1 MWVCRVFDI
10 EQKYIDL
17 LHLGCPLIFVEKINK
32 QFGSKIIFRDVSFH
46 LRPKEKVGL
55 IGENGTGKTTLFKVV
70 TGSEPLDSGQ
80 VTLRKG
86 LRYGLLEQD
95 QEGGDESVL
104 ERVILG
110 DPHFLQVKKE
120 MEKLEADQ
128 KFQDRYG
135 MLQHEF
141 ERLGGYDRE
150 ARAKIILQGL
160 GFKLGQWEKSLNQL
174 SGGWRMRVELS
185 RILLQHPDVLL
196 LDEPSNHLDLQ
207 SVVWLE
213 SFLQSYEGS
222 ILLISHD
229 RKFLN
234 TLSTRI
240 FELDRARLTVYS
252 GNYDDYE
259 KQKESQR
266 AQLESQA
273 ENQSRRIAE
282 VERFIERFRAKNTK
296 ATQVQSRIKM
306 LDKIER
312 VQIAKNTKSI
322 HFRFPQ
328 PVRTGR
334 NVLEMDKVTKYY
346 GALKVYENFSMTLE
360 RGCKVALA
368 GENGAGKSTLLK
380 MMAGVL
386 PPDSGE
392 VRQGVKVSRSY
403 FAQHQGELLNFSHT
417 VLESLQE
424 SASGL
429 LRTQQRNILGAFLFS
444 GDDVEKKVSVL
455 SGGEKS
461 RLALARML
469 CGKAAARNK
478 SSLPTDA
485 EASAPPSLILLDE
498 PTNHLDIR
506 SREHLA
512 AVLSDY
518 EGSLVIISHDRFFL
532 DGFVNKV
539 WDICNGKVREYD
551 GNYSEY
557 EYAKSKDE
565 LVEEKDQAR
574 RVEKNVPTSSTLEK
588 ERKRKEAEER
598 NLRYKSLKPLEARLE
613 EVENRLETLMVEN
626 EKLQAELVD
635 SGIYEADQKD
645 RLMKTMEK
653 QRNLNGEEQTLIKEW
668 DELTLSIEEVQKNLM
683 P

>member
-1 MWVCRVFDI
+1 M
-10 EQKYIDL
+10 
-17 LHLGCPLIFVEKINK
+17 IFVEKLNK
-32 QFGSKIIFRDVSFH
+32 QFGSKIIFRNVSFH

-55 IGENGTGKTTLFKVV
+55 VGENGTGKTTLFKVII
-70 TGSEPLDSGQ
+70 GREPLDSGQ

-95 QEGGDESVL
+95 QEGGGESAL
-104 ERVILG
+104 ERVVLG
-110 DPHFLQVKKE
+110 DPHFLQVKTE
-120 MEKLEADQ
+120 LEKLEADE
-128 KFQDRYG
+128 KFEDRYG
-135 MLQHEF
+135 ELQHEF
-141 ERLGGYDRE
+141 ERLGGYDRD
-150 ARAKIILQGL
+150 ARSKIILQGL
-160 GFKLGQWEKSLNQL
+160 GFKPGQWDKPLDQL

-185 RILLQHPDVLL
+185 RILLQRPDVLL

-213 SFLQSYEGS
+213 SFLKSYEGS
-222 ILLISHD
+222 VLLISHD

-234 TLSTRI
+234 TLATRI
-240 FELDRARLTVYS
+240 FELDRSTLTIYS

-259 KQKESQR
+259 RLKEDKQT
-266 AQLESQA
+266 QLESQA
-273 ENQSRRIAE
+273 ANQNRRIAE

-312 VQIAKNTKSI
+312 VQTSESSKAI

-328 PVRTGR
+328 PVRTGK
-334 NVLEMDKVTKYY
+334 NVLEMENVTKSY
-346 GALKVYENFSMTLE
+346 GALKVYDNFSVTLE

-368 GENGAGKSTLLK
+368 GKNGAGKSTLLK
-380 MMAGVL
+380 MLAGVL
-386 PPDSGE
+386 LPDSGE
-392 VRQGVKVSRSY
+392 VKQGVKVSRSY
-403 FAQHQGELLNFSHT
+403 FAQHQGETLNFKHT

-424 SASGL
+424 SAPGL

-469 CGKAAARNK
+469 CGNAASDTN
-478 SSLPTDA
+478 
-485 EASAPPSLILLDE
+485 APPSCILLDE
-498 PTNHLDIR
+498 PTNHLDMR

-532 DGFVNKV
+532 DGFVNCV
-539 WDICNGKVREYD
+539 WEVADGHAREYN

-557 EYAKSKDE
+557 ERAKLK
-565 LVEEKDQAR
+565 EEPIEQEAKASER
-574 RVEKNVPTSSTLEK
+574 SVGTSIEK
-588 ERKRKEAEER
+588 ERKRQEAEER
-598 NLRYKSLKPLEARLE
+598 NLRYKKLKPLEKRLVEVESRLE
-613 EVENRLETLMVEN
+613 ILMAEN
-626 EKLQAELVD
+626 ELLQSELAD
-635 SGIYEADQKD
+635 SNIYEADQKD
-645 RLMKTMEK
+645 CLMKTMEQ
-653 QRNLNGEEQTLIKEW
+653 QRNVKDEERGLIEEW
-668 DELTLSIEEVQKNLM
+668 DDLTLSIEQIQKT
-683 P
+683 

>member
-1 MWVCRVFDI
+1 M
-10 EQKYIDL
+10 
-17 LHLGCPLIFVEKINK
+17 IFVEKLNK
-32 QFGSKIIFRDVSFH
+32 QFGSKIIFRNVSFH

-55 IGENGTGKTTLFKVV
+55 VGENGTGKTTLFKVII
-70 TGSEPLDSGQ
+70 GREPLDSGQ

-95 QEGGDESVL
+95 QEGGGESAL
-104 ERVILG
+104 ERVVLG
-110 DPHFLQVKKE
+110 DPHFLQVKTE
-120 MEKLEADQ
+120 LEKLEADE
-128 KFQDRYG
+128 KFEDRYG
-135 MLQHEF
+135 ELQHEF
-141 ERLGGYDRE
+141 ERLGGYDRD
-150 ARAKIILQGL
+150 ARSKIILQGL
-160 GFKLGQWEKSLNQL
+160 GFKPGQWDKPLDQL

-185 RILLQHPDVLL
+185 RILLQRPDVLL

-213 SFLQSYEGS
+213 SFLKSYEGS
-222 ILLISHD
+222 VLLISHD

-234 TLSTRI
+234 TLATRI
-240 FELDRARLTVYS
+240 FELDRSTLTIYS

-259 KQKESQR
+259 RLKEDKQT
-266 AQLESQA
+266 QLESQA
-273 ENQSRRIAE
+273 ANQNRRIAE

-312 VQIAKNTKSI
+312 VQTSESSKAI

-328 PVRTGR
+328 PVRTGK
-334 NVLEMDKVTKYY
+334 NVLEMENVTKSY
-346 GALKVYENFSMTLE
+346 GALKVYDNFSVTLE

-368 GENGAGKSTLLK
+368 GKNGAGKSTLLK
-380 MMAGVL
+380 MLAGVL
-386 PPDSGE
+386 LPDSGE
-392 VRQGVKVSRSY
+392 VKEGVKVSRSY
-403 FAQHQGELLNFSHT
+403 FAQHQGETLNFKHT

-424 SASGL
+424 SAPGL

-469 CGKAAARNK
+469 CGNAASDTN
-478 SSLPTDA
+478 
-485 EASAPPSLILLDE
+485 APPSCILLDE
-498 PTNHLDIR
+498 PTNHLDMR

-532 DGFVNKV
+532 DGFVNCV
-539 WDICNGKVREYD
+539 WEVADGHAREYN

-557 EYAKSKDE
+557 ERAKLK
-565 LVEEKDQAR
+565 EEPIEQEAKASER
-574 RVEKNVPTSSTLEK
+574 SVGTSIEK
-588 ERKRKEAEER
+588 ERKRQEAEER
-598 NLRYKSLKPLEARLE
+598 NLRYKKLKPLEKRLVEVESRLE
-613 EVENRLETLMVEN
+613 ILMAEN
-626 EKLQAELVD
+626 ELLQSELAD
-635 SGIYEADQKD
+635 SNIYEADQKD
-645 RLMKTMEK
+645 CLMKTMEQ
-653 QRNLNGEEQTLIKEW
+653 QRNVKGEERGLMEEW
-668 DELTLSIEEVQKNLM
+668 DDLTLSIEQIQKT
-683 P
+683 

>member
-1 MWVCRVFDI
+1 M
-10 EQKYIDL
+10 
-17 LHLGCPLIFVEKINK
+17 IFVEKLNK

-46 LRPKEKVGL
+46 LRPNEKVGL
-55 IGENGTGKTTLFKVV
+55 VGENGTGKTTLFKVII
-70 TGSEPLDSGQ
+70 GREPLDSGQ

-95 QEGGDESVL
+95 QEGGGESAL
-104 ERVILG
+104 ERVVLG
-110 DPHFLQVKKE
+110 DPHFLQVKTE
-120 MEKLEADQ
+120 LEKLEADE
-128 KFQDRYG
+128 KFEDRYG
-135 MLQHEF
+135 ELQHEF
-141 ERLGGYDRE
+141 ERLGGYDRD
-150 ARAKIILQGL
+150 ARSKIILQGL
-160 GFKLGQWEKSLNQL
+160 GFKPGQWDKPLDQL

-185 RILLQHPDVLL
+185 RILLQRPDVLL

-213 SFLQSYEGS
+213 SFLKSYEGS
-222 ILLISHD
+222 VLLISHD

-234 TLSTRI
+234 TLATRI
-240 FELDRARLTVYS
+240 FELDRSTLTIYS

-259 KQKESQR
+259 RLKEDKQT
-266 AQLESQA
+266 QLESQA
-273 ENQSRRIAE
+273 ANQNRRIAE

-312 VQIAKNTKSI
+312 VQTSESSKAI

-328 PVRTGR
+328 PVRTGK
-334 NVLEMDKVTKYY
+334 NVLELENVTKSY
-346 GALKVYENFSMTLE
+346 GALKVYDNFSVTLE

-368 GENGAGKSTLLK
+368 GKNGAGKSTLLK
-380 MMAGVL
+380 MLAGVL
-386 PPDSGE
+386 LPDSGE
-392 VRQGVKVSRSY
+392 VKEGVKVSRSY
-403 FAQHQGELLNFSHT
+403 FAQHQGETLNFKHT

-424 SASGL
+424 SAPGL

-469 CGKAAARNK
+469 CGNAASDTN
-478 SSLPTDA
+478 
-485 EASAPPSLILLDE
+485 APPSCILLDE
-498 PTNHLDIR
+498 PTNHLDMR

-532 DGFVNKV
+532 DGFVNCV
-539 WDICNGKVREYD
+539 WEVADGHAREYN

-557 EYAKSKDE
+557 ERAKLK
-565 LVEEKDQAR
+565 EEPIEQEAKASER
-574 RVEKNVPTSSTLEK
+574 SVGTSIEK
-588 ERKRKEAEER
+588 ERKRQEAEER
-598 NLRYKSLKPLEARLE
+598 NLRYKQLKPLEKRLVEVESRLE
-613 EVENRLETLMVEN
+613 ILMAEN
-626 EKLQAELVD
+626 ELLQSELAD
-635 SGIYEADQKD
+635 SNIYEADQKD
-645 RLMKTMEK
+645 CLMKTMEQ
-653 QRNLNGEEQTLIKEW
+653 QRNVKDQERGLMEEW
-668 DELTLSIEEVQKNLM
+668 DDLTLSIEQIQKT
-683 P
+683 

>member
-1 MWVCRVFDI
+1 M
-10 EQKYIDL
+10 
-17 LHLGCPLIFVEKINK
+17 IFVEKLNK
-32 QFGSKIIFRDVSFH
+32 QFGSKNIFRDVSFH

-55 IGENGTGKTTLFKVV
+55 VGENGTGKTTLFKVII
-70 TGSEPLDSGQ
+70 GREPLDSGQ

-95 QEGGDESVL
+95 QEGGGESVL
-104 ERVILG
+104 ERVVLG
-110 DPHFLQVKKE
+110 DPHFLQVKTE
-120 MEKLEADQ
+120 LEKLEADE
-128 KFQDRYG
+128 KFEDRYG
-135 MLQHEF
+135 ELQHEF
-141 ERLGGYDRE
+141 ERLGGYDRD
-150 ARAKIILQGL
+150 ARSKIILQGL
-160 GFKLGQWEKSLNQL
+160 GFKPGRWDKPLDQL

-185 RILLQHPDVLL
+185 RILLQRPDVLL

-213 SFLQSYEGS
+213 SFLKSYEGS
-222 ILLISHD
+222 VLLISHD

-234 TLSTRI
+234 TLATRI
-240 FELDRARLTVYS
+240 FELDRSTLTIYS

-259 KQKESQR
+259 RLKEDKQT
-266 AQLESQA
+266 QLESQA
-273 ENQSRRIAE
+273 ANQNRRIAE

-312 VQIAKNTKSI
+312 VQTSESSKAI

-328 PVRTGR
+328 PVRTGK
-334 NVLEMDKVTKYY
+334 NVLELENVTKSY
-346 GALKVYENFSMTLE
+346 GALKVYDNFSVTLE

-368 GENGAGKSTLLK
+368 GKNGAGKSTLLK
-380 MMAGVL
+380 MLAGVL
-386 PPDSGE
+386 LPDSGE
-392 VRQGVKVSRSY
+392 VKQGVKVSRSY
-403 FAQHQGELLNFSHT
+403 FAQHQGETLNFKHT

-424 SASGL
+424 SAPGL

-469 CGKAAARNK
+469 CGNAASDTN
-478 SSLPTDA
+478 
-485 EASAPPSLILLDE
+485 APPSCILLDE
-498 PTNHLDIR
+498 PTNHLDMR

-532 DGFVNKV
+532 DGFVNCV
-539 WDICNGKVREYD
+539 WEVADGHAREYN

-557 EYAKSKDE
+557 ERAKLK
-565 LVEEKDQAR
+565 EEPIEQEAKASER
-574 RVEKNVPTSSTLEK
+574 SVGTSIEK
-588 ERKRKEAEER
+588 ERKRQEAEER
-598 NLRYKSLKPLEARLE
+598 NLRYKKLKPLEKRLVEVESRLE
-613 EVENRLETLMVEN
+613 ILMAEN
-626 EKLQAELVD
+626 ELLQSELAD
-635 SGIYEADQKD
+635 SNIYEADQKD
-645 RLMKTMEK
+645 CLMKTMEQ
-653 QRNLNGEEQTLIKEW
+653 QRNVKDEERGLMEEW
-668 DELTLSIEEVQKNLM
+668 DDLTLSIEQIQKT
-683 P
+683 

>member
-1 MWVCRVFDI
+1 MWVYRVFDI

-104 ERVILG
+104 ERVVLG

-222 ILLISHD
+222 IILISHD

-234 TLSTRI
+234 TLTTRI

-266 AQLESQA
+266 EQLESQA

-312 VQIAKNTKSI
+312 VQTTKNTKSI

-461 RLALARML
+461 RLVLARML
-469 CGKAAARNK
+469 CGKAASWNK
-478 SSLPTDA
+478 SSLPTDS

-557 EYAKSKDE
+557 EDAKSKDE
-565 LVEEKDQAR
+565 LVEEKKQGR
-574 RVEKNVPTSSTLEK
+574 RVEKNAQTSSTLEK

-598 NLRYKSLKPLEARLE
+598 NLRYKNLKPLEARLE
-613 EVENRLETLMVEN
+613 EVEKRLETLIAEN
-626 EKLQAELVD
+626 EKLQSELVD

-645 RLMKTMEK
+645 RLMKTMEQ

-668 DELTLSIEEVQKNLM
+668 DELTLSIEEIQKKLK

>member
-1 MWVCRVFDI
+1 M
-10 EQKYIDL
+10 
-17 LHLGCPLIFVEKINK
+17 IFVEKLNK

-55 IGENGTGKTTLFKVV
+55 VGENGTGKTTLFKVII
-70 TGSEPLDSGQ
+70 GREPLDSGQ

-95 QEGGDESVL
+95 QEGGGESAL
-104 ERVILG
+104 ERVVLG
-110 DPHFLQVKKE
+110 DPHFLQVKTE
-120 MEKLEADQ
+120 LEKLEADE
-128 KFQDRYG
+128 KFEDRYG
-135 MLQHEF
+135 ELQHEF
-141 ERLGGYDRE
+141 ERLGGYDRD
-150 ARAKIILQGL
+150 ARSKIILQGL
-160 GFKLGQWEKSLNQL
+160 GFKPGQWDKPLDQL

-185 RILLQHPDVLL
+185 RILLQRPDVLL

-213 SFLQSYEGS
+213 SFLKSYEGS
-222 ILLISHD
+222 VLLISHD

-234 TLSTRI
+234 TLATRI
-240 FELDRARLTVYS
+240 FELDRSTLTIYS

-259 KQKESQR
+259 RLKEDKQT
-266 AQLESQA
+266 QLESQA
-273 ENQSRRIAE
+273 ANQNRRIAE

-312 VQIAKNTKSI
+312 VQTSESSKAI

-328 PVRTGR
+328 PVRTGK
-334 NVLEMDKVTKYY
+334 NVLELENVTKSY
-346 GALKVYENFSMTLE
+346 GALKVYDNFSVTLE

-368 GENGAGKSTLLK
+368 GKNGAGKSTLLK
-380 MMAGVL
+380 MLAGVL
-386 PPDSGE
+386 LPDSGE
-392 VRQGVKVSRSY
+392 VKQGVKVSRSY
-403 FAQHQGELLNFSHT
+403 FAQHQGETLNFKHT

-424 SASGL
+424 SAPGL

-469 CGKAAARNK
+469 CGNTT
-478 SSLPTDA
+478 SDTN
-485 EASAPPSLILLDE
+485 APPSCILLDE
-498 PTNHLDIR
+498 PTNHLDMR

-532 DGFVNKV
+532 DGFVNCV
-539 WDICNGKVREYD
+539 WEVADGHAREYN

-557 EYAKSKDE
+557 ERAKLK
-565 LVEEKDQAR
+565 EEPIEQEAKASER
-574 RVEKNVPTSSTLEK
+574 SVGTSIEK
-588 ERKRKEAEER
+588 ERKRQEAEER
-598 NLRYKSLKPLEARLE
+598 NLRYKQLKPLEKRLVEVESRLE
-613 EVENRLETLMVEN
+613 ILMAEN
-626 EKLQAELVD
+626 EQLQSELAD
-635 SGIYEADQKD
+635 SNIYEADQKD
-645 RLMKTMEK
+645 CLMKTMEQ
-653 QRNLNGEEQTLIKEW
+653 QRNVKDEERGLMEEW
-668 DELTLSIEEVQKNLM
+668 DDLTLSIEQIQKT
-683 P
+683 

>member
-55 IGENGTGKTTLFKVV
+55 IGENGTGKTTLFKVI
-70 TGSEPLDSGQ
+70 TGRETLDSGQ
-80 VTLRKG
+80 VKLRKG

-95 QEGGDESVL
+95 QEGGEESVL
-104 ERVILG
+104 ERVVLG

-185 RILLQHPDVLL
+185 RILLQRPDVLL

-207 SVVWLE
+207 SVIWLE
-213 SFLQSYEGS
+213 SFLQSYDGS

-234 TLSTRI
+234 TLTTRI
-240 FELDRARLTVYS
+240 FELDRATLTVYS

-312 VQIAKNTKSI
+312 VQTTKNTKSI

-346 GALKVYENFSMTLE
+346 GALKVYENFSITLE

-386 PPDSGE
+386 LPDSGE

-469 CGKAAARNK
+469 CGKAASWNK

-512 AVLSDY
+512 AVLADY
-518 EGSLVIISHDRFFL
+518 EGSLVIISHDRYFL
-532 DGFVNKV
+532 DGFINKV

-557 EYAKSKDE
+557 EDAKSEDE
-565 LVEEKDQAR
+565 LVEEKGQAR
-574 RVEKNVPTSSTLEK
+574 RVEKNAPTSSTLEK

-613 EVENRLETLMVEN
+613 EVENRLEILIAEN
-626 EKLQAELVD
+626 EKLQSELAN
-635 SGIYEADQKD
+635 SGIYEADQKG
-645 RLMKTMEK
+645 RLMKTMEQ
-653 QRNLNGEEQTLIKEW
+653 QRNLKDEEQTLMKEW
-668 DELTLSIEEVQKNLM
+668 DELTLSIEEVQKNLIL
-683 P
+683 

>member
-1 MWVCRVFDI
+1 MLGFA
-10 EQKYIDL
+10 QKRIDL
-17 LHLGCPLIFVEKINK
+17 FPQGNLVIFVEKVNK
-32 QFGSKIIFRDVSFH
+32 QFGSKIIFQDVSFH

-55 IGENGTGKTTLFKVV
+55 VGENGTGKTTLFKVI
-70 TGSEPLDSGQ
+70 TGRESLDSGQ

-95 QEGGDESVL
+95 QKGGEESVL
-104 ERVILG
+104 ERVVLG
-110 DPHFLQVKKE
+110 DPHFLQVKEE
-120 MEKLEADQ
+120 MESLEADQ

-135 MLQHEF
+135 ELQHEF

-160 GFKLGQWEKSLNQL
+160 GFKQGQWEKSLDQL

-185 RILLQHPDVLL
+185 RILLQRPDVLL

-207 SVVWLE
+207 SVIWLE

-222 ILLISHD
+222 VLLISHD

-234 TLSTRI
+234 TLTTRI
-240 FELDRARLTVYS
+240 FELDRAKLTVYS

-259 KQKESQR
+259 KQKEDQR

-273 ENQSRRIAE
+273 TNQNRRIAE

-306 LDKIER
+306 LDKMER
-312 VQIAKNTKSI
+312 VQTTESSKAI

-334 NVLEMDKVTKYY
+334 NILEMDNVTKYY
-346 GALKVYENFSMTLE
+346 GSLKVYENFSVTLE
-360 RGCKVALA
+360 RGWKVALA

-386 PPDSGE
+386 LPDSGE
-392 VRQGVKVSRSY
+392 VKQGVKVSRSY
-403 FAQHQGELLNFSHT
+403 FAQHQGESLNFSHT

-424 SASGL
+424 SAPGL

-444 GDDVEKKVSVL
+444 GEDVEKKVSVL

-469 CGKAAARNK
+469 CGG
-478 SSLPTDA
+478 A
-485 EASAPPSLILLDE
+485 ESDGKVFMDSGSATPPSFILLDE

-512 AVLSDY
+512 AVLADY

-539 WDICNGKVREYD
+539 WEVADGQVREYD

-557 EYAKSKDE
+557 EDAKSKE
-565 LVEEKDQAR
+565 IPVEEKGKMRGA
-574 RVEKNVPTSSTLEK
+574 EKMVPASSTLEK

-598 NLRYKSLKPLEARLE
+598 NLRYKQLKPLESRLAKVESRLE
-613 EVENRLETLMVEN
+613 VLMEENQQ
-626 EKLQAELVD
+626 LQSNLAD

-645 RLMKTMEK
+645 RLMNTMEQ
-653 QRNLNGEEQTLIKEW
+653 QRILKEEEETLMKEW
-668 DELTLSIEEVQKNLM
+668 DELTLSIEQIQKA
-683 P
+683 

>member
-1 MWVCRVFDI
+1 
-10 EQKYIDL
+10 
-17 LHLGCPLIFVEKINK
+17 
-32 QFGSKIIFRDVSFH
+32 
-46 LRPKEKVGL
+46 
-55 IGENGTGKTTLFKVV
+55 
-70 TGSEPLDSGQ
+70 
-80 VTLRKG
+80 
-86 LRYGLLEQD
+86 
-95 QEGGDESVL
+95 
-104 ERVILG
+104 
-110 DPHFLQVKKE
+110 
-120 MEKLEADQ
+120 
-128 KFQDRYG
+128 
-135 MLQHEF
+135 
-141 ERLGGYDRE
+141 
-150 ARAKIILQGL
+150 
-160 GFKLGQWEKSLNQL
+160 
-174 SGGWRMRVELS
+174 
-185 RILLQHPDVLL
+185 
-196 LDEPSNHLDLQ
+196 
-207 SVVWLE
+207 
-213 SFLQSYEGS
+213 
-222 ILLISHD
+222 
-229 RKFLN
+229 
-234 TLSTRI
+234 
-240 FELDRARLTVYS
+240 
-252 GNYDDYE
+252 
-259 KQKESQR
+259 
-266 AQLESQA
+266 
-273 ENQSRRIAE
+273 
-282 VERFIERFRAKNTK
+282 
-296 ATQVQSRIKM
+296 M

-312 VQIAKNTKSI
+312 VKTAESSKSI

-346 GALKVYENFSMTLE
+346 GVLKVYENFSMTLE

-469 CGKAAARNK
+469 CGKAVSWNK

-512 AVLSDY
+512 AVLADY
-518 EGSLVIISHDRFFL
+518 EGSLVIISHDRYFL
-532 DGFVNKV
+532 DGFINKV

-557 EYAKSKDE
+557 EDAKSKNE
-565 LVEEKDQAR
+565 LVGEKKQAR
-574 RVEKNVPTSSTLEK
+574 RVEKNAQTSSTLEK

-613 EVENRLETLMVEN
+613 EVENRLEILIAEN
-626 EKLQAELVD
+626 EKLQSELAD
-635 SGIYEADQKD
+635 SGIYEADQKG
-645 RLMKTMEK
+645 RLMKTMEQ
-653 QRNLNGEEQTLIKEW
+653 QRNLNDEEQTLMKEW
-668 DELTLSIEEVQKNLM
+668 DELTLSIEEVQKNLIL
-683 P
+683 

>member
-1 MWVCRVFDI
+1 V
-10 EQKYIDL
+10 
-17 LHLGCPLIFVEKINK
+17 IFVEKLNK

-55 IGENGTGKTTLFKVV
+55 VGENGTGKTTLFKVII
-70 TGSEPLDSGQ
+70 GRESLDSGQ

-95 QEGGDESVL
+95 QEGGGESAL
-104 ERVILG
+104 ERVVLG
-110 DPHFLQVKKE
+110 DPHFLQVKTE
-120 MEKLEADQ
+120 LEKLEADQ

-135 MLQHEF
+135 ELQHEF
-141 ERLGGYDRE
+141 ERLGGYDRD

-160 GFKLGQWEKSLNQL
+160 GFKPGQWDKPLDQL

-185 RILLQHPDVLL
+185 RILLQRPDVLL

-222 ILLISHD
+222 VLLISHD

-234 TLSTRI
+234 TLATRI
-240 FELDRARLTVYS
+240 FELDCSTLTIYS
-252 GNYDDYE
+252 GNYDAYE
-259 KQKESQR
+259 KLKEDKQ

-273 ENQSRRIAE
+273 ANQNRRIAE

-306 LDKIER
+306 LDKMER
-312 VQIAKNTKSI
+312 VQTTDNSKAI

-328 PVRTGR
+328 PVRTGK
-334 NVLEMDKVTKYY
+334 NVLELENVTKSY
-346 GALKVYENFSMTLE
+346 GALKVYDNFSVTLE

-380 MMAGVL
+380 MLAGVL
-386 PPDSGE
+386 SPDSGE
-392 VRQGVKVSRSY
+392 VKQGVKVSRSY
-403 FAQHQGELLNFSHT
+403 FAQHQGETLNFKHT

-424 SASGL
+424 SAPGL

-444 GDDVEKKVSVL
+444 GDDVDKKVSVL

-469 CGKAAARNK
+469 CGNATSDTN
-478 SSLPTDA
+478 
-485 EASAPPSLILLDE
+485 APPSCILLDE
-498 PTNHLDIR
+498 PTNHLDMR

-532 DGFVNKV
+532 DGFVNCV
-539 WDICNGKVREYD
+539 WEVADGHAREYN

-557 EYAKSKDE
+557 EREKLKEEPIGQEVKASEKS
-565 LVEEKDQAR
+565 VG
-574 RVEKNVPTSSTLEK
+574 TSIEK
-588 ERKRKEAEER
+588 ERKRQEAEER
-598 NLRYKSLKPLEARLE
+598 NLRYKQLKPLEKRLAEVESRLE
-613 EVENRLETLMVEN
+613 ILMGEN
-626 EKLQAELVD
+626 EQLQSELAD
-635 SGIYEADQKD
+635 SNIYEADQKD
-645 RLMKTMEK
+645 RLMKTMEQ
-653 QRNLNGEEQTLIKEW
+653 QRSIKEEERGLMEEW
-668 DELTLSIEEVQKNLM
+668 DDLTRSIEQVQKF
-683 P
+683 

>member
-1 MWVCRVFDI
+1 M
-10 EQKYIDL
+10 
-17 LHLGCPLIFVEKINK
+17 IFVDKLNK

-55 IGENGTGKTTLFKVV
+55 VGENGTGKTTLFKVII
-70 TGSEPLDSGQ
+70 GREPLDSGQ

-95 QEGGDESVL
+95 QEGGGESAL
-104 ERVILG
+104 ERVVLG
-110 DPHFLQVKKE
+110 DPHFLQVKTE
-120 MEKLEADQ
+120 LEKLEADE
-128 KFQDRYG
+128 KFEDRYG
-135 MLQHEF
+135 ELQHEF
-141 ERLGGYDRE
+141 ERLGGYDRD
-150 ARAKIILQGL
+150 ARSKIILQGL
-160 GFKLGQWEKSLNQL
+160 GFKPGQWDKPLDQL

-185 RILLQHPDVLL
+185 RILLQRPDVLL

-213 SFLQSYEGS
+213 SFLKSYEGS
-222 ILLISHD
+222 VLLISHD

-234 TLSTRI
+234 TLATRI
-240 FELDRARLTVYS
+240 FELDRSTLTIRS

-259 KQKESQR
+259 RLKEDKQT
-266 AQLESQA
+266 QLESQA
-273 ENQSRRIAE
+273 ANQNRRIAE

-312 VQIAKNTKSI
+312 VQTSESSKAI

-328 PVRTGR
+328 PVRTGK
-334 NVLEMDKVTKYY
+334 NVLELENVTKSY
-346 GALKVYENFSMTLE
+346 GALKVYDNFSVTLE

-368 GENGAGKSTLLK
+368 GKNGAGKSTLLK
-380 MMAGVL
+380 MLAGVL
-386 PPDSGE
+386 LPDSGE
-392 VRQGVKVSRSY
+392 VKQGVKVSRSY
-403 FAQHQGELLNFSHT
+403 FAQHQGETLNFKHT

-424 SASGL
+424 SAPGL
-429 LRTQQRNILGAFLFS
+429 LRTEQRNILGAFLFS

-469 CGKAAARNK
+469 CGNATSDTN
-478 SSLPTDA
+478 
-485 EASAPPSLILLDE
+485 APPSCILLDE
-498 PTNHLDIR
+498 PTNHLDMR

-532 DGFVNKV
+532 DGFVNCV
-539 WDICNGKVREYD
+539 WEVADGHAREYN

-557 EYAKSKDE
+557 ERAKLK
-565 LVEEKDQAR
+565 EEPIEQEAKASER
-574 RVEKNVPTSSTLEK
+574 SVGTSIEK
-588 ERKRKEAEER
+588 ERKRQEAEER
-598 NLRYKSLKPLEARLE
+598 NLRYKQLKPLEKRLVEVESRLE
-613 EVENRLETLMVEN
+613 ILMAEN
-626 EKLQAELVD
+626 ELLQSELAD
-635 SGIYEADQKD
+635 SNIYEADQKD
-645 RLMKTMEK
+645 CLMKTMEQ
-653 QRNLNGEEQTLIKEW
+653 QRNVKDEERGLMDEW
-668 DELTLSIEEVQKNLM
+668 DDLTLSIEQIQKT
-683 P
+683 

>member
-1 MWVCRVFDI
+1 M
-10 EQKYIDL
+10 
-17 LHLGCPLIFVEKINK
+17 IFVEKLNK
-32 QFGSKIIFRDVSFH
+32 QFGSKIIFQDVSFH

-55 IGENGTGKTTLFKVV
+55 VGENGTGKTTLFKVIIGRESV
-70 TGSEPLDSGQ
+70 DSGQ

-95 QEGGDESVL
+95 QEGGEESAL
-104 ERVILG
+104 ERVVLG
-110 DPHFLQVKKE
+110 DPHFLEVKTE
-120 MEKLEADQ
+120 LEKLEVEQ

-135 MLQHEF
+135 ELQHEF
-141 ERLGGYDRE
+141 ERLGGYDRD

-160 GFKLGQWEKSLNQL
+160 GFKPGQWDKPLNQL

-185 RILLQHPDVLL
+185 RILLQRPDVLL

-222 ILLISHD
+222 VLLISHD

-234 TLSTRI
+234 TLATRI
-240 FELDRARLTVYS
+240 FELDRSTLTIYS

-259 KQKESQR
+259 KLKEDKQ
-266 AQLESQA
+266 AQLESQVA
-273 ENQSRRIAE
+273 NQNRRIAE

-306 LDKIER
+306 LDKLER
-312 VQIAKNTKSI
+312 VQTADSSKAI

-328 PVRTGR
+328 PVRTGK
-334 NVLEMDKVTKYY
+334 NVLELKNVSKSY
-346 GALKVYENFSMTLE
+346 GSLKVYDNFSVTLE

-380 MMAGVL
+380 MLAGVL
-386 PPDSGE
+386 LPDSGL
-392 VRQGVKVSRSY
+392 VMQGVKVSRSY
-403 FAQHQGELLNFSHT
+403 FAQHQGETLNFKHT

-424 SASGL
+424 SSPGL

-469 CGKAAARNK
+469 CGN
-478 SSLPTDA
+478 SSSNNNL
-485 EASAPPSLILLDE
+485 PPSCILLDE
-498 PTNHLDIR
+498 PTNHLDMR

-532 DGFVNKV
+532 DGFVNRV
-539 WDICNGKVREYD
+539 WEVADGHAREYN

-557 EYAKSKDE
+557 ERVKLKEEPIEQEDKASEKS
-565 LVEEKDQAR
+565 VS
-574 RVEKNVPTSSTLEK
+574 TSVEK
-588 ERKRKEAEER
+588 ERKRQEAEAR
-598 NLRYKSLKPLEARLE
+598 NLRYKKLKPLEKRLAEVESRLE
-613 EVENRLETLMVEN
+613 ILMAEN
-626 EKLQAELVD
+626 EQLQSELAD
-635 SGIYEADQKD
+635 SNIYEANQKD
-645 RLMKTMEK
+645 RLMKTMEQ
-653 QRNLNGEEQTLIKEW
+653 QRNVKEEERGLMGEW
-668 DELTLSIEEVQKNLM
+668 DELNLSIEQIQNI
-683 P
+683 

>member
-1 MWVCRVFDI
+1 M
-10 EQKYIDL
+10 
-17 LHLGCPLIFVEKINK
+17 IFVEKINK
-32 QFGSKIIFRDVSFH
+32 QFGSKVIFRDVSFH

-55 IGENGTGKTTLFKVV
+55 IGENGTGKTTLFKVI
-70 TGSEPLDSGQ
+70 TGRESLDSGQ
-80 VTLRKG
+80 VKLRKG

-95 QEGGDESVL
+95 QEGGEESVL
-104 ERVILG
+104 ERVVLG

-160 GFKLGQWEKSLNQL
+160 GFKLGQWEKSLNKL

-185 RILLQHPDVLL
+185 RILLQYPDVLL
-196 LDEPSNHLDLQ
+196 LDEPTNHLDLQ
-207 SVVWLE
+207 SVIWLE
-213 SFLQSYEGS
+213 SFLQSYDGS

-234 TLSTRI
+234 TLTTRI
-240 FELDRARLTVYS
+240 FELERAKLTVYS

-266 AQLESQA
+266 VQLESQA
-273 ENQSRRIAE
+273 TNQSRRIAD
-282 VERFIERFRAKNTK
+282 VERFVERFRAKNTK

-306 LDKIER
+306 LNKIER
-312 VQIAKNTKSI
+312 VKTAQSSKSI

-346 GALKVYENFSMTLE
+346 GALKVYEKFSMTLE

-368 GENGAGKSTLLK
+368 GQNGVGKSTLLK
-380 MMAGVL
+380 IMAGVL
-386 PPDSGE
+386 SPDSGE
-392 VRQGVKVSRSY
+392 VRQGVKVTRSY
-403 FAQHQGELLNFSHT
+403 FAQHQRELLNFSHT

-424 SASGL
+424 SVSGL
-429 LRTQQRNILGAFLFS
+429 LQTQQRNILGAFLFS

-469 CGKAAARNK
+469 CGTAVSRNK
-478 SSLPTDA
+478 FSLPTDA
-485 EASAPPSLILLDE
+485 EALAPPSLILLDE

-512 AVLSDY
+512 AVLADY
-518 EGSLVIISHDRFFL
+518 EGSLVIISHDRYFL
-532 DGFVNKV
+532 DGFINKV

-557 EYAKSKDE
+557 EEAKSKEE
-565 LVEEKDQAR
+565 LVEENKQAR
-574 RVEKNVPTSSTLEK
+574 RIEKNMQTSSALEK

-598 NLRYKSLKPLEARLE
+598 NLRYKSLKPLETRLE
-613 EVENRLETLMVEN
+613 EVENRLEILIAEN
-626 EKLQAELVD
+626 EKLQLELVD
-635 SGIYEADQKD
+635 SGIYEADQKG
-645 RLMKTMEK
+645 RLMKTMEQ
-653 QRNLNGEEQTLIKEW
+653 QRNLNDEEQTLMKEW
-668 DELTLSIEEVQKNLM
+668 DELTLSIEEVQKKLI

>member
-1 MWVCRVFDI
+1 M
-10 EQKYIDL
+10 
-17 LHLGCPLIFVEKINK
+17 IFVEKLNK
-32 QFGSKIIFRDVSFH
+32 QFGSKNIFRDVSFH

-55 IGENGTGKTTLFKVV
+55 VGENGTGKTTLFKVII
-70 TGSEPLDSGQ
+70 GREPLDSGQ

-95 QEGGDESVL
+95 QEGGGESAL
-104 ERVILG
+104 ERVVLG
-110 DPHFLQVKKE
+110 DPHFLQVKTE
-120 MEKLEADQ
+120 LEKLEADE
-128 KFQDRYG
+128 KFEDRYG
-135 MLQHEF
+135 ELQHEF
-141 ERLGGYDRE
+141 ERLGGYDRD
-150 ARAKIILQGL
+150 ARSKIILQGL
-160 GFKLGQWEKSLNQL
+160 GFKPGQWDKPLDQL

-185 RILLQHPDVLL
+185 RILLQRPDVLL

-213 SFLQSYEGS
+213 SFLKSYEGS
-222 ILLISHD
+222 VLLISHD

-234 TLSTRI
+234 TLATRI
-240 FELDRARLTVYS
+240 FELDRSTLTIYS

-259 KQKESQR
+259 RLKEDKQT
-266 AQLESQA
+266 QLESQA
-273 ENQSRRIAE
+273 ANQNRRIAE

-312 VQIAKNTKSI
+312 VQTSQSSKVI

-328 PVRTGR
+328 PVRTGK
-334 NVLEMDKVTKYY
+334 NVLELENVTKSY
-346 GALKVYENFSMTLE
+346 GALKVYDNFSVTLE

-368 GENGAGKSTLLK
+368 GKNGAGKSTLLK
-380 MMAGVL
+380 MLAGVL
-386 PPDSGE
+386 LPDSGE
-392 VRQGVKVSRSY
+392 VKQGVKVSRSY
-403 FAQHQGELLNFSHT
+403 FAQHQGETLNFKHT

-424 SASGL
+424 SAPGL

-469 CGKAAARNK
+469 CGNAASDTN
-478 SSLPTDA
+478 
-485 EASAPPSLILLDE
+485 APPSCILLDE
-498 PTNHLDIR
+498 PTNHLDMR

-532 DGFVNKV
+532 DGFVNCV
-539 WDICNGKVREYD
+539 WEVADGHAREYN

-557 EYAKSKDE
+557 ERAKLK
-565 LVEEKDQAR
+565 EEPIEQEAKASER
-574 RVEKNVPTSSTLEK
+574 SVGTSIEK
-588 ERKRKEAEER
+588 ERKRQEAEER
-598 NLRYKSLKPLEARLE
+598 NLRYKKLKPLEKRLVEVESRLE
-613 EVENRLETLMVEN
+613 ILMAEN
-626 EKLQAELVD
+626 ELLQSELAD
-635 SGIYEADQKD
+635 SNIYEADQKD
-645 RLMKTMEK
+645 CLMKTMEQ
-653 QRNLNGEEQTLIKEW
+653 QRNVKDEERGLMEEW
-668 DELTLSIEEVQKNLM
+668 DDLTLSIEQIQNT
-683 P
+683 

>member
-1 MWVCRVFDI
+1 MWVYRVFDI

-55 IGENGTGKTTLFKVV
+55 IGEKGTGKTTLFKVV

-104 ERVILG
+104 ERVVLG

-222 ILLISHD
+222 IILISHD

-312 VQIAKNTKSI
+312 VQTTKNTKSI

-392 VRQGVKVSRSY
+392 VRLGV
-403 FAQHQGELLNFSHT
+403 
-417 VLESLQE
+417 
-424 SASGL
+424 
-429 LRTQQRNILGAFLFS
+429 
-444 GDDVEKKVSVL
+444 
-455 SGGEKS
+455 
-461 RLALARML
+461 
-469 CGKAAARNK
+469 
-478 SSLPTDA
+478 
-485 EASAPPSLILLDE
+485 
-498 PTNHLDIR
+498 
-506 SREHLA
+506 
-512 AVLSDY
+512 
-518 EGSLVIISHDRFFL
+518 
-532 DGFVNKV
+532 
-539 WDICNGKVREYD
+539 
-551 GNYSEY
+551 
-557 EYAKSKDE
+557 
-565 LVEEKDQAR
+565 
-574 RVEKNVPTSSTLEK
+574 
-588 ERKRKEAEER
+588 
-598 NLRYKSLKPLEARLE
+598 
-613 EVENRLETLMVEN
+613 
-626 EKLQAELVD
+626 
-635 SGIYEADQKD
+635 
-645 RLMKTMEK
+645 
-653 QRNLNGEEQTLIKEW
+653 
-668 DELTLSIEEVQKNLM
+668 
-683 P
+683 

>member
-1 MWVCRVFDI
+1 V
-10 EQKYIDL
+10 
-17 LHLGCPLIFVEKINK
+17 IFVEKVNK
-32 QFGSKIIFRDVSFH
+32 QFGSKIIFQDVSFH

-55 IGENGTGKTTLFKVV
+55 VGENGTGKTTLFKVI
-70 TGSEPLDSGQ
+70 TGKESLDSGQ

-95 QEGGDESVL
+95 QEGGEVSVL
-104 ERVILG
+104 ERVVLG
-110 DPHFLQVKKE
+110 DPHFLKVKEE
-120 MEKLEADQ
+120 METLEADQ

-135 MLQHEF
+135 ELQHEF

-160 GFKLGQWEKSLNQL
+160 GFKQGQWEKSLDQL

-185 RILLQHPDVLL
+185 RILLQRPDVLL

-222 ILLISHD
+222 VLLISHD

-234 TLSTRI
+234 TLTTRI
-240 FELDRARLTVYS
+240 FELDRAKLTIYS

-259 KQKESQR
+259 KQKEDQR

-273 ENQSRRIAE
+273 ANQNRRIAE

-306 LDKIER
+306 LDKMER
-312 VQIAKNTKSI
+312 VQTTESSKAI

-334 NVLEMDKVTKYY
+334 NILEMENVTKCY
-346 GALKVYENFSMTLE
+346 GSLKVYENFSVTLE
-360 RGCKVALA
+360 RGWKVALA

-392 VRQGVKVSRSY
+392 VKQGVKVSRSY
-403 FAQHQGELLNFSHT
+403 FAQHQGESLNFNHT

-424 SASGL
+424 SAPGL

-444 GDDVEKKVSVL
+444 GEDVEKKVSVL

-469 CGKAAARNK
+469 CGGGQSDGKDFMATG
-478 SSLPTDA
+478 S
-485 EASAPPSLILLDE
+485 ASPPSFILLDE

-512 AVLSDY
+512 AVLADY

-539 WDICNGKVREYD
+539 WEVDDGQVREYD

-557 EYAKSKDE
+557 EDAKSKE
-565 LVEEKDQAR
+565 SPIEEKGSG
-574 RVEKNVPTSSTLEK
+574 VEKNVSANSTLEK

-598 NLRYKSLKPLEARLE
+598 NLRYKQLKPLESRLE
-613 EVENRLETLMVEN
+613 KVENRLEVLMEEN
-626 EKLQAELVD
+626 QKLQLDLAD
-635 SGIYEADQKD
+635 SGIYEVDQKD
-645 RLMKTMEK
+645 RLMKTMEQ
-653 QRNLNGEEQTLIKEW
+653 QRILKEEEQTLMKEW
-668 DELTLSIEEVQKNLM
+668 DELTLSIEQIQ
-683 P
+683 

>member
-1 MWVCRVFDI
+1 V
-10 EQKYIDL
+10 
-17 LHLGCPLIFVEKINK
+17 IFVEKLNK

-55 IGENGTGKTTLFKVV
+55 VGENGTGKTTLFKVII
-70 TGSEPLDSGQ
+70 GRESLDSGQ

-95 QEGGDESVL
+95 QEGGGESAL
-104 ERVILG
+104 ERVVLG
-110 DPHFLQVKKE
+110 DPHFLQVKTE
-120 MEKLEADQ
+120 LEKLEADQ

-135 MLQHEF
+135 ELQHEF
-141 ERLGGYDRE
+141 ERLGGYDRD

-160 GFKLGQWEKSLNQL
+160 GFKPGQWDKPLDQL

-185 RILLQHPDVLL
+185 RILLQRPDVLL

-222 ILLISHD
+222 VLLISHD

-234 TLSTRI
+234 TLATRI
-240 FELDRARLTVYS
+240 FELDRSTLTIYS

-259 KQKESQR
+259 KLKEDRQ

-273 ENQSRRIAE
+273 ANQNRRIAE

-312 VQIAKNTKSI
+312 VKTSESSKAI

-328 PVRTGR
+328 PVRTGK
-334 NVLEMDKVTKYY
+334 NVLELENITKSY
-346 GALKVYENFSMTLE
+346 GALKVYENFSVTLE

-380 MMAGVL
+380 MLAGVL
-386 PPDSGE
+386 LPDSGE
-392 VRQGVKVSRSY
+392 VKQGVKVSRSY
-403 FAQHQGELLNFSHT
+403 FAQHQGETLNFKHT

-424 SASGL
+424 SAPGL

-469 CGKAAARNK
+469 CGN
-478 SSLPTDA
+478 S
-485 EASAPPSLILLDE
+485 ASDNNAPPSCILLDE
-498 PTNHLDIR
+498 PTNHLDMR

-532 DGFVNKV
+532 DGFVNCV
-539 WDICNGKVREYD
+539 WEVADGHAREYN

-557 EYAKSKDE
+557 ERAKLKEAPIEQETKVSE
-565 LVEEKDQAR
+565 R
-574 RVEKNVPTSSTLEK
+574 SGGPSIEK
-588 ERKRKEAEER
+588 ERKRQEAEER
-598 NLRYKSLKPLEARLE
+598 NQRYKQLKPLEKRLAEVESRLE
-613 EVENRLETLMVEN
+613 ILMAEN
-626 EKLQAELVD
+626 EQLQSELAD
-635 SGIYEADQKD
+635 SNIYEAEQKD
-645 RLMKTMEK
+645 RLMKTMEQ
-653 QRNLNGEEQTLIKEW
+653 QRNVKEEERGLMEEW
-668 DELTLSIEEVQKNLM
+668 DELNLSIEKIQNT
-683 P
+683 

>member
-1 MWVCRVFDI
+1 M
-10 EQKYIDL
+10 
-17 LHLGCPLIFVEKINK
+17 IFVEKLNK
-32 QFGSKIIFRDVSFH
+32 QYGSKIIFRDVSFH

-55 IGENGTGKTTLFKVV
+55 IGENGTGKTTLFKVII
-70 TGSEPLDSGQ
+70 GREPLDSGQ

-95 QEGGDESVL
+95 HKGGREPAL
-104 ERVILG
+104 ERVVLG
-110 DPHFLQVKKE
+110 DPHFMQVKTE
-120 MEKLEADQ
+120 MKKLEADQ

-135 MLQHEF
+135 ELQHEF

-150 ARAKIILQGL
+150 ARAKIIMQGL
-160 GFKLGQWEKSLNQL
+160 GFKREQWEKPLDQL

-185 RILLQHPDVLL
+185 RILLQRPDVLL

-213 SFLQSYEGS
+213 SFLKSYEGS
-222 ILLISHD
+222 VLLISHD

-234 TLSTRI
+234 TLTTRI
-240 FELDRARLTVYS
+240 FELDRATLTIYS

-259 KQKESQR
+259 KSKEEKR

-273 ENQSRRIAE
+273 ANQGRRIAE

-306 LDKIER
+306 LDKMER
-312 VQIAKNTKSI
+312 VQTTDNTKAI

-334 NVLEMDKVTKYY
+334 NVLEVENVTKNY
-346 GALKVYENFSMTLE
+346 GELKVYENFSVALE
-360 RGCKVALA
+360 RGWKVALA

-386 PPDSGE
+386 EPDSGQ
-392 VRQGVKVSRSY
+392 VKQGTKVSRAY
-403 FAQHQGELLNFSHT
+403 FAQHQGETLNFKHT

-424 SASGL
+424 SAPGL

-469 CGKAAARNK
+469 CG
-478 SSLPTDA
+478 DA
-485 EASAPPSLILLDE
+485 SGSTLTGTETSNPPSFILLDE

-512 AVLSDY
+512 AVLADY

-539 WDICNGKVREYD
+539 WEVAEGNVREYD
-551 GNYSEY
+551 GNYSDY
-557 EYAKSKDE
+557 EQAKLREEPTEKKVKGIEKVSPANSSLDKD
-565 LVEEKDQAR
+565 
-574 RVEKNVPTSSTLEK
+574 
-588 ERKRKEAEER
+588 RKRKEAEDR
-598 NLRYKSLKPLEARLE
+598 NLRYKQLKPLEKRLMEVESRLE
-613 EVENRLETLMVEN
+613 VLMIDNERL
-626 EKLQAELVD
+626 QSELAD
-635 SGIYEADQKD
+635 SSIYDADQKD
-645 RLMKTMEK
+645 RLMKTMEQ
-653 QRNLNGEEQTLIKEW
+653 QRILKEEEQVLMNEW
-668 DELTLSIEEVQKNLM
+668 DELTLSIEQIEKN
-683 P
+683 

>member
-1 MWVCRVFDI
+1 M
-10 EQKYIDL
+10 
-17 LHLGCPLIFVEKINK
+17 IFVEKLNK
-32 QFGSKIIFRDVSFH
+32 QFGSKNIFRDVSFH

-55 IGENGTGKTTLFKVV
+55 VGENGTGKTTLFKVII
-70 TGSEPLDSGQ
+70 GREPLDSGQ

-95 QEGGDESVL
+95 QEGGGESAL
-104 ERVILG
+104 ERVVLG
-110 DPHFLQVKKE
+110 DPHFLQVKTE
-120 MEKLEADQ
+120 LEKLEADE
-128 KFQDRYG
+128 KFEDRYG
-135 MLQHEF
+135 ELQHEF
-141 ERLGGYDRE
+141 ERLGGYDRD
-150 ARAKIILQGL
+150 ARSKIILQGL
-160 GFKLGQWEKSLNQL
+160 GFKPGQWDKPLDQL

-185 RILLQHPDVLL
+185 RILLQRPDVLL

-213 SFLQSYEGS
+213 SFLKSYEGS
-222 ILLISHD
+222 VLLISHD

-234 TLSTRI
+234 TLATRI
-240 FELDRARLTVYS
+240 FELDRSTLTIYS

-259 KQKESQR
+259 RLKEDKQT
-266 AQLESQA
+266 QLESQA
-273 ENQSRRIAE
+273 ANQNRRIAE

-312 VQIAKNTKSI
+312 VQTSESSKAI

-328 PVRTGR
+328 PVRTGK
-334 NVLEMDKVTKYY
+334 NVLELENVTKSY
-346 GALKVYENFSMTLE
+346 GALKVYDNFSVTLE

-368 GENGAGKSTLLK
+368 GKNGAGKSTLLK
-380 MMAGVL
+380 MLAGVL
-386 PPDSGE
+386 LPDTGE
-392 VRQGVKVSRSY
+392 VKQGVKVSRSY
-403 FAQHQGELLNFSHT
+403 FAQHQGETLNFKHT

-424 SASGL
+424 SAPGL

-469 CGKAAARNK
+469 CGNTT
-478 SSLPTDA
+478 SDTN
-485 EASAPPSLILLDE
+485 APPSCILLDE
-498 PTNHLDIR
+498 PTNHLDMR

-532 DGFVNKV
+532 DGFVNCV
-539 WDICNGKVREYD
+539 WEVADGQAREYN

-557 EYAKSKDE
+557 ERAKLK
-565 LVEEKDQAR
+565 EE
-574 RVEKNVPTSSTLEK
+574 PIEK
-588 ERKRKEAEER
+588 EAKASERSVGTSIEKEKKRQEAEER
-598 NLRYKSLKPLEARLE
+598 NLRYKQLKPLEKRLAVVESRLE
-613 EVENRLETLMVEN
+613 ILMAEN
-626 EKLQAELVD
+626 EQLQSELAD
-635 SGIYEADQKD
+635 SNIYEADQKD
-645 RLMKTMEK
+645 RLMKIMEQ
-653 QRNLNGEEQTLIKEW
+653 QRNVKDEERGLMEEW
-668 DELTLSIEEVQKNLM
+668 DELSLSIEKIQNT
-683 P
+683 

>member
-1 MWVCRVFDI
+1 MWVCRVFDR

-95 QEGGDESVL
+95 QEGGEESVL
-104 ERVILG
+104 ERVVLG

-120 MEKLEADQ
+120 MEQLEADQ
-128 KFQDRYG
+128 NFQDRYG

-240 FELDRARLTVYS
+240 FELDQARLTVYS

-273 ENQSRRIAE
+273 ENQNKRIVE

-306 LDKIER
+306 LEKIER
-312 VQIAKNTKSI
+312 VQTTKNTKSI

-334 NVLEMDKVTKYY
+334 NVLEMDRVTKYY

-386 PPDSGE
+386 SPDSGE

-424 SASGL
+424 SAPGL

-444 GDDVEKKVSVL
+444 GEDVEKKVSVL

-469 CGKAAARNK
+469 CGKAASWSK
-478 SSLPTDA
+478 SSLPTDS
-485 EASAPPSLILLDE
+485 EGSPPPSLILLDE

-557 EYAKSKDE
+557 EYTKSKDE
-565 LVEEKDQAR
+565 LAEEKDQAR

-598 NLRYKSLKPLEARLE
+598 NLRYKNLKPIEARLE
-613 EVENRLETLMVEN
+613 EVEKRLEALMVEN
-626 EKLQAELVD
+626 EKLQSELVD

-645 RLMKTMEK
+645 RLMKTMEQ
-653 QRNLNGEEQTLIKEW
+653 QRNLHGKEQTLIKEW
-668 DELTLSIEEVQKNLM
+668 DELTLSIEEIQKKLT

>member
-1 MWVCRVFDI
+1 M
-10 EQKYIDL
+10 
-17 LHLGCPLIFVEKINK
+17 IFVEKINK

-55 IGENGTGKTTLFKVV
+55 IGENGTGKTTLFKVIIGRESV
-70 TGSEPLDSGQ
+70 DSGQ

-95 QEGGDESVL
+95 QEGGKESVL
-104 ERVILG
+104 ERVVLG
-110 DPHFLQVKKE
+110 DPYFLQVKKE

-135 MLQHEF
+135 ELQHEF

-160 GFKLGQWEKSLNQL
+160 GFKPGQWEKSLDQL

-185 RILLQHPDVLL
+185 RILLQRPDVLL

-207 SVVWLE
+207 SVIWLE

-222 ILLISHD
+222 VLLISHD

-234 TLSTRI
+234 TLTTRI
-240 FELDRARLTVYS
+240 FELDRATLTVYS
-252 GNYDDYE
+252 GNYDAYE
-259 KQKESQR
+259 KLKEDQR

-273 ENQSRRIAE
+273 ANQSRRIAE

-306 LDKIER
+306 LDKMER
-312 VQIAKNTKSI
+312 VQTSESSKAI

-334 NVLEMDKVTKYY
+334 NVLEMEKVAKCY
-346 GALKVYENFSMTLE
+346 GALKVYENFSVTLE

-386 PPDSGE
+386 QPDSGE

-403 FAQHQGELLNFSHT
+403 FAQHQGESLNFSHT

-424 SASGL
+424 SAPGL

-469 CGKAAARNK
+469 CGNAVSRA
-478 SSLPTDA
+478 SLPTDA
-485 EASAPPSLILLDE
+485 EASAPPSCILLDE

-512 AVLSDY
+512 AVLADY

-539 WDICNGKVREYD
+539 WEVANGKVREYD

-557 EYAKSKDE
+557 EDAKLKE
-565 LVEEKDQAR
+565 NPIEEKVLAKGN
-574 RVEKNVPTSSTLEK
+574 EKIAPASSSLEK

-598 NLRYKSLKPLEARLE
+598 NLRYKQLKPLEVRLGK
-613 EVENRLETLMVEN
+613 VENRLEVLMSEN
-626 EKLQAELVD
+626 QQLQSALAD
-635 SGIYEADQKD
+635 SGIYEADQKN
-645 RLMKTMEK
+645 RLMKTMEQ
-653 QRNLNGEEQTLIKEW
+653 QRIIKEEEQNLMKEW
-668 DELTLSIEEVQKNLM
+668 DELTQSIEEVQKA
-683 P
+683 

>member
-1 MWVCRVFDI
+1 M
-10 EQKYIDL
+10 
-17 LHLGCPLIFVEKINK
+17 IFVEKLNK
-32 QFGSKIIFRDVSFH
+32 QFGSKIIFRDVNFH

-55 IGENGTGKTTLFKVV
+55 VGENGTGKTTLFKVII
-70 TGSEPLDSGQ
+70 GREPLDSGQ

-95 QEGGDESVL
+95 QEGGGESAL
-104 ERVILG
+104 ERVVLG
-110 DPHFLQVKKE
+110 DPHFLQVKTE
-120 MEKLEADQ
+120 LEKLEADE
-128 KFQDRYG
+128 KFEDRYG
-135 MLQHEF
+135 ELQHEF
-141 ERLGGYDRE
+141 ERLGGYDRD
-150 ARAKIILQGL
+150 ARSKIILQGL
-160 GFKLGQWEKSLNQL
+160 GFKPGQWDKPLDQL

-185 RILLQHPDVLL
+185 RILLQRPDVLL

-213 SFLQSYEGS
+213 SFLKSYEGS
-222 ILLISHD
+222 VLLISHD

-234 TLSTRI
+234 TLTTRI
-240 FELDRARLTVYS
+240 FELDRSTLTIYS

-259 KQKESQR
+259 RLKEDKQT
-266 AQLESQA
+266 QLESQA
-273 ENQSRRIAE
+273 TNQNRSIAE

-312 VQIAKNTKSI
+312 VQTSESSKAI

-328 PVRTGR
+328 PVRTGK
-334 NVLEMDKVTKYY
+334 NVLEMENVTKSY
-346 GALKVYENFSMTLE
+346 GALKVYDNFSVTLE

-368 GENGAGKSTLLK
+368 GKNGAGKSTLLK
-380 MMAGVL
+380 MLAGVL
-386 PPDSGE
+386 LPDSGE
-392 VRQGVKVSRSY
+392 VKQGVKVSRSY
-403 FAQHQGELLNFSHT
+403 FAQHQGETLNFKHT

-424 SASGL
+424 SAPGL

-469 CGKAAARNK
+469 CGNAASDTN
-478 SSLPTDA
+478 
-485 EASAPPSLILLDE
+485 APPSCILLDE
-498 PTNHLDIR
+498 PTNHLDMR

-532 DGFVNKV
+532 DGFVNCV
-539 WDICNGKVREYD
+539 WEVADGHAREYN

-557 EYAKSKDE
+557 ERAKLKEEPIEQESKASE
-565 LVEEKDQAR
+565 RSVG
-574 RVEKNVPTSSTLEK
+574 TSIEK
-588 ERKRKEAEER
+588 ERKRQEAEER
-598 NLRYKSLKPLEARLE
+598 NLRYKQLKPLEKRLVEVESRLE
-613 EVENRLETLMVEN
+613 ILMAEN
-626 EKLQAELVD
+626 ELLQSELAD
-635 SGIYEADQKD
+635 SNIYEADQKD
-645 RLMKTMEK
+645 CLMKTMEQ
-653 QRNLNGEEQTLIKEW
+653 QRNVKDEERGLMEEW
-668 DELTLSIEEVQKNLM
+668 DDLTLSIEQILKT
-683 P
+683 

>member
-1 MWVCRVFDI
+1 V
-10 EQKYIDL
+10 
-17 LHLGCPLIFVEKINK
+17 IFVEKLNK

-55 IGENGTGKTTLFKVV
+55 VGENGTGKTTLFKVII
-70 TGSEPLDSGQ
+70 GRESLDSGQ

-95 QEGGDESVL
+95 QEGGGESAL
-104 ERVILG
+104 ERVVLG
-110 DPHFLQVKKE
+110 DPHFLQVKTE
-120 MEKLEADQ
+120 LEKLEADQ

-135 MLQHEF
+135 ELQHEF
-141 ERLGGYDRE
+141 ERLGGYDRD

-160 GFKLGQWEKSLNQL
+160 GFKPGQWDKPLDQL

-185 RILLQHPDVLL
+185 RILLQRPDVLL

-213 SFLQSYEGS
+213 SFLKSYEGS
-222 ILLISHD
+222 VLLISHD
-229 RKFLN
+229 RRFLN
-234 TLSTRI
+234 TLTTRI
-240 FELDRARLTVYS
+240 FELDRSTLTVYS

-259 KQKESQR
+259 KLKEDRQ

-273 ENQSRRIAE
+273 ANQNRRIAE

-306 LDKIER
+306 LDKMER
-312 VQIAKNTKSI
+312 VQTTDNSKAI

-328 PVRTGR
+328 PVRTGK
-334 NVLEMDKVTKYY
+334 NVLELENVTKSY
-346 GALKVYENFSMTLE
+346 GALKVYDNFSVTLE

-380 MMAGVL
+380 MLAGVL
-386 PPDSGE
+386 LPDSGE
-392 VRQGVKVSRSY
+392 VKQGVKVSRSY
-403 FAQHQGELLNFSHT
+403 FAQHQGETLNFKHT

-424 SASGL
+424 SAPGL

-469 CGKAAARNK
+469 CGNAASDTN
-478 SSLPTDA
+478 
-485 EASAPPSLILLDE
+485 APPSCILLDE
-498 PTNHLDIR
+498 PTNHLDMR

-532 DGFVNKV
+532 DGFVNRV
-539 WDICNGKVREYD
+539 WEVADGHAREYN

-557 EYAKSKDE
+557 ERVKLKEEPLEQETKASEKS
-565 LVEEKDQAR
+565 VG
-574 RVEKNVPTSSTLEK
+574 TSIEK
-588 ERKRKEAEER
+588 ERKRQEAEDR
-598 NLRYKSLKPLEARLE
+598 NLRYKQLKPLEKRLAV
-613 EVENRLETLMVEN
+613 VENRLEVLMAEN
-626 EKLQAELVD
+626 EQLQSELAD
-635 SGIYEADQKD
+635 SNIYEADQKD
-645 RLMKTMEK
+645 RLMKTMEQ
-653 QRNLNGEEQTLIKEW
+653 QRNVRDEERGLMEEW
-668 DELTLSIEEVQKNLM
+668 DELNLSIEQIQNT
-683 P
+683 